1 MSGFIGQP
9 QQLGRERHKNGKQ
22 RIKTAR
28 MIKINKVLVANRG
41 EIALRI
47 FRTLHEMGIASVAV
61 YSESDKE
68 SLHSGMA
75 DERQLLKGKEL
86 SETYL
91 NIDQLINLAREYHAD
106 AIHPGYGFLS
116 ENPLFAQA
124 AREAGLVF
132 IGPGEEAIR
141 LMGNKREARLLA
153 SSLGIPVIE
162 GVSGSPEELAREAD
176 RLGYPLL
183 VKAAAGGGGKGMRI
197 VHAADALHEVMES
210 TSREAQAYFGDGEV
224 YLEKFLDTAR
234 HIEVQLL
241 ADQHGQVISLY
252 ERECSLQRRHQK
264 IIEEAPAPNLPE
276 DLRKRLCEAAKTLA
290 RHIGYSSAG
299 TVEFLVQDDS
309 FFFLEMNTRIQVE
322 HPVTEMITGV
332 DMVKEQLHVAA
343 GKPLRIKQEDVTIR
357 GHAIEARVYAEDPAR
372 DFMPSPGRVFL
383 HKYPHEKQVRVD
395 TSLGEQGEISP
406 LYDPMVSKVIAHAN
420 NRETARK
427 QLLRHLKNYVLLGVK
442 SNLPFLVRLI
452 GSDAFVRGQVHTESL
467 PEMLRT
473 GELQDDNSTDHEM
486 LSIAFLFAKY
496 ADRQGG
502 SSIWQEIGQWRLLP
516 SIDLLID
523 KVAVC
528 QPFIYHTA
536 RKMSV
541 MHGKSEVSYRL
552 IHTERDTIRMEVDG
566 HVHSLYFHTHNGEMI
581 LQHEGRSYQVR
592 PMRDLG
598 RDVLNQM
605 NENPV
610 LEGESTILAPMHG
623 KVVSVAVR
631 AGDCLMKGDTIM
643 ILESMK
649 MENKITATAKA
660 CVKSVMVKAGDM
672 VEDSSQLVILTDQ
685 LP

>member
-1 MSGFIGQP
+1 
-9 QQLGRERHKNGKQ
+9 
-22 RIKTAR
+22 

-61 YSESDKE
+61 YSASDKD
-68 SLHSGMA
+68 SLHSAMA
-75 DERQLLKGKEL
+75 DERVLLKGKEL

-91 NIDQLINLAREYHAD
+91 DIQQLITLARDHHAD

-116 ENPLFAQA
+116 ENPLFARA
-124 AREAGLVF
+124 AREAGIVF

-141 LMGNKREARLLA
+141 LMGNKREARMLA
-153 SSLGIPVIE
+153 SSLGIPVIK
-162 GVSGSPEELAREAD
+162 GVTGQPRELAGEAG

-197 VHAADALHEVMES
+197 VHTEAELQEVLES
-210 TSREAQAYFGDGEV
+210 TSREALTYFGDGEV
-224 YLEKFLDTAR
+224 YLEQFLDKAR

-264 IIEEAPAPNLPE
+264 IVEEAPAPNLPNS
-276 DLRKRLCEAAKTLA
+276 LRNELCEAAKTLA

-299 TVEFLVQDDS
+299 TVEFLVKDDS

-343 GKPLRIKQEDVTIR
+343 GKPLRIKQEDISPR

-372 DFMPSPGRVFL
+372 DFLPSPGRVFL
-383 HKYPHEKQVRVD
+383 HKYPREKQVRVD
-395 TSLGEQGEISP
+395 TSLGVQGEVSP

-420 NRETARK
+420 SRETARK
-427 QLLRHLKNYVLLGVK
+427 QLLRYLKNYVLLGVK
-442 SNLPFLVRLI
+442 NNLTFLHSLI
-452 GSDAFVRGQVHTESL
+452 GSDAFARGQVHTESL
-467 PEMLRT
+467 SEMLRS
-473 GELQDDNSTDHEM
+473 GELRDDNATDHEM
-486 LSIAFLFAKY
+486 LSMAFLFAKY

-502 SSIWQEIGQWRLLP
+502 GSIWHEIGQWRLLP

-523 KVAVC
+523 KEAVS
-528 QPFIYHTA
+528 QRFTYHNA

-541 MHGKSEVSYRL
+541 SRDASEIPYQL
-552 IHTERDTIRMEVDG
+552 IHIEQDTIRLEVDG
-566 HVHSLYFHTHNGEMI
+566 HVHSLCFHTHNGEMI
-581 LQHEGRSYQVR
+581 LQHEGKAHHVSL
-592 PMRDLG
+592 MRDLG
-598 RDVLNQM
+598 RDVLNQI

-610 LEGESTILAPMHG
+610 LEGESTIRAPMHG
-623 KVVSVAVR
+623 KVVSVAVH

-672 VEDSSQLVILTDQ
+672 VEDSSPLLILTDQ